1 MMFRNSV
8 LMGSE
13 QNIKELHSK
22 FREICHYY
30 CFCAT
35 VYNARILHEKDKVQ
49 SRCVSRANA
58 FPEG

>member
-1 MMFRNSV
+1 
-8 LMGSE
+8 MGSE
-13 QNIKELHSK
+13 QNIKEFHSK